1 MKMEKR
7 RNHRMD
13 KAFPV
18 SIRSETF
25 GERCAVAR
33 NISAGGIMVEVAE
46 PLPLGT
52 EVQVYFSMP
61 ESPAR
66 IVARGEVK
74 NHYFLNFADP
84 TGGGTKKALTGM
96 GVRFKGFESEA
107 DLMGGLGITR
117 LRTVL
122 H

>member
-1 MKMEKR
+1 MKEQR
-7 RNHRMD
+7 GNHRFD

-25 GERCAVAR
+25 GECCAVAR
-33 NISAGGIMVEVAE
+33 NISAGGMMVEVND

-61 ESPAR
+61 ESPTR

-74 NHYFLNFADP
+74 NHYFLNFAAP
-84 TGGGTKKALTGM
+84 NGKAKALTGM
-96 GVRFKGFESEA
+96 GVRFTGFESEA
-107 DLMGGLGITR
+107 DLMLGLGISR
-117 LRTVL
+117 LRTLL

>member
-1 MKMEKR
+1 MEKR
-7 RNHRMD
+7 SSSRFD

-18 SIRSETF
+18 SIRSALL
-25 GERCAVAR
+25 GERSAIAR
-33 NISAGGIMVEVAE
+33 NISAGGIMLELAE

-52 EVQVYFSMP
+52 SVEVYFSVP
-61 ESPAR
+61 ESRAR
-66 IVARGEVK
+66 IIARGEVK

-84 TGGGTKKALTGM
+84 TGGARALS
-96 GVRFKGFESEA
+96 GVGIRFTGFESES
-107 DLMGGLGITR
+107 DLMLGLGVKR

>member
-1 MKMEKR
+1 MEKR
-7 RNHRMD
+7 RSHRFD

-18 SIRSETF
+18 SIRTDKF
-25 GERCAVAR
+25 GECSAVAR
-33 NISAGGIMVEVAE
+33 NISAGGIMVEVAQ

-52 EVQVYFSMP
+52 EVRVFFSMP

-66 IVARGEVK
+66 IIARGEVK

-84 TGGGTKKALTGM
+84 AGRKRALTGM
-96 GVRFKGFESEA
+96 GVRFTGFESEN
-107 DLMGGLGITR
+107 DLMGGLGISR

>member
-1 MKMEKR
+1 MEKR
-7 RNHRMD
+7 LSHRFD
-13 KAFPV
+13 KAFTV
-18 SIRSETF
+18 SIRTDKF
-25 GERCAVAR
+25 GECSAVAR
-33 NISAGGIMVEVAE
+33 NISAGGIMVEVAQ

-52 EVQVYFSMP
+52 EVKIFFSMP

-66 IVARGEVK
+66 IIARGEVK

-84 TGGGTKKALTGM
+84 AGRSRALTGM
-96 GVRFKGFESEA
+96 GVRFTGFESEN
-107 DLMGGLGITR
+107 DLLGGLGISR

>member
-1 MKMEKR
+1 MEKR
-7 RNHRMD
+7 RTHRFD

-18 SIRSETF
+18 SIRSDAF
-25 GERCAVAR
+25 GECCAIAR
-33 NISAGGIMVEVAE
+33 NVSAGGIMVEVTD

-52 EVQVYFSMP
+52 KVQVYFSVP

-66 IVARGEVK
+66 IIARGEVK

-84 TGGGTKKALTGM
+84 GGRAKALTGM
-96 GVRFKGFESEA
+96 GVRFTTFESEA
-107 DLMGGLGITR
+107 DLMLGLGISR

>member
-1 MKMEKR
+1 
-7 RNHRMD
+7 
-13 KAFPV
+13 
-18 SIRSETF
+18 
-25 GERCAVAR
+25 
-33 NISAGGIMVEVAE
+33 MVEVAE

-84 TGGGTKKALTGM
+84 KGGSKAKRLTGM
-96 GVRFKGFESEA
+96 GVRFKAFESEA
-107 DLMGGLGITR
+107 DLLGGLGISR

>member
-1 MKMEKR
+1 
-7 RNHRMD
+7 
-13 KAFPV
+13 
-18 SIRSETF
+18 
-25 GERCAVAR
+25 
-33 NISAGGIMVEVAE
+33 MVEVTD

-74 NHYFLNFADP
+74 NHYFLNFADASGV
-84 TGGGTKKALTGM
+84 TKALTGM
-96 GVRFKGFESEA
+96 GVRFTGFESEA
-107 DLMGGLGITR
+107 DLMVGLGLPR

>member
-1 MKMEKR
+1 MEKR
-7 RNHRMD
+7 RSHRFD

-18 SIRSETF
+18 SIRTDKF
-25 GERCAVAR
+25 GECSAVAR
-33 NISAGGIMVEVAE
+33 NISAGGIMVEVAQ

-52 EVQVYFSMP
+52 EVRVFFSMP

-66 IVARGEVK
+66 IIARGEVK

-84 TGGGTKKALTGM
+84 AGRKRALTGM
-96 GVRFKGFESEA
+96 GVRFTGFESEN
-107 DLMGGLGITR
+107 DLLGGLGISR

>member
-1 MKMEKR
+1 MEKR
-7 RNHRMD
+7 RSHRFD

-18 SIRSETF
+18 SIRTDKF
-25 GERCAVAR
+25 GECSAVAR
-33 NISAGGIMVEVAE
+33 NISAGGIMVEVAQ

-52 EVQVYFSMP
+52 EVRVFFSVP

-66 IVARGEVK
+66 IIARGEVK

-84 TGGGTKKALTGM
+84 AGRKRALTGM
-96 GVRFKGFESEA
+96 GVRFTGFESEN
-107 DLMGGLGITR
+107 DLMGGLGISR

>member
-1 MKMEKR
+1 MDKR
-7 RNHRMD
+7 RSHRFD

-18 SIRSETF
+18 SIRTDKF
-25 GERCAVAR
+25 GECSAVAR
-33 NISAGGIMVEVAE
+33 NISTGGIMVEVAQ

-52 EVQVYFSMP
+52 EVRIFFSVP

-66 IVARGEVK
+66 IIARGEVK

-84 TGGGTKKALTGM
+84 AGRARAMTGM
-96 GVRFKGFESEA
+96 GVRFTGFESEN
-107 DLMGGLGITR
+107 DLLGGLGISR

>member
-1 MKMEKR
+1 MEKR
-7 RNHRMD
+7 RSLRFD

-18 SIRSETF
+18 SIRTDKF
-25 GERCAVAR
+25 GECSAVAR
-33 NISAGGIMVEVAE
+33 NISAGGIMVEVAQ

-52 EVQVYFSMP
+52 EVRVFFSMP

-66 IVARGEVK
+66 IIARGEVK

-84 TGGGTKKALTGM
+84 AGGRARALTGM
-96 GVRFKGFESEA
+96 GVRFTGFESEN
-107 DLMGGLGITR
+107 DLLGGLGITR

>member
-1 MKMEKR
+1 VVAAEKR
-7 RNHRMD
+7 RAVRFD

-18 SIRSETF
+18 AVRSDSHGET
-25 GERCAVAR
+25 CAVAR
-33 NISAGGIMVEVAE
+33 NISAGGMMIEASE

-52 EVQVYFSMP
+52 RVQVFFSMP
-61 ESPAR
+61 DSHAR

-74 NHYFLNFADP
+74 NHYFLNFA
-84 TGGGTKKALTGM
+84 GARGAQSLTGM
-96 GVRFKGFESEA
+96 GVRFTSFESDT
-107 DLMGGLGITR
+107 DLLLGLGLTR

>member
-1 MKMEKR
+1 MEKR
-7 RNHRMD
+7 RNHRFD

-25 GERCAVAR
+25 GECCAVAR
-33 NISAGGIMVEVAE
+33 NVSEGGIMVEVTD

-84 TGGGTKKALTGM
+84 NGATKALTGM
-96 GVRFKGFESEA
+96 GVRFTRFESEA
-107 DLMGGLGITR
+107 DLMLGLGISR

>member
-1 MKMEKR
+1 MTEKR
-7 RNHRMD
+7 RTHRFD

-18 SIRSETF
+18 SIRSESY
-25 GERCAVAR
+25 GECCAVAR
-33 NISAGGIMVEVAE
+33 NISAGGMMVEVSA

-84 TGGGTKKALTGM
+84 AGGARALTGM
-96 GVRFKGFESEA
+96 GVRFTRFESEA
-107 DLMGGLGITR
+107 DLMLGLGIER

>member
-1 MKMEKR
+1 MMEKR

-18 SIRSETF
+18 SIRSENF
-25 GERCAVAR
+25 GECCTVAR
-33 NISAGGIMVEVAE
+33 NISAGGIMVEVTD

-52 EVQVYFSMP
+52 EVQVFFSMP
-61 ESPAR
+61 ESPTR

-84 TGGGTKKALTGM
+84 SAKGATKALTGM
-96 GVRFKGFESEA
+96 GVRFTAFESEE
-107 DLMGGLGITR
+107 DLLAGFGISR
-117 LRTVL
+117 LRTLL